1 MPKEKHLTKTVFDW
15 DYFSV
20 YLSGPIDFGRET
32 AVSWREEITRRLIEI
47 GFKPHQIFDPCKKPL
62 GNAPFNLDNEGE
74 IMHKHRS
81 RREWSE
87 LMKIMSQI
95 VHIDLRLVDKSDLI
109 IVNLPK
115 YGQEFFTETVDKFM
129 TNYQTLFD
137 FHKENNIPLT
147 ELQGMQKAFLE
158 LLGQASDHRIPT
170 YGTLH
175 EIVVAH
181 LQQKPILLAWE
192 GGKETCSAWLMY
204 LVGHHNVFGS
214 LDEIITRLDNISK
227 GRTAFSAKEW
237 LLLDLEPDPAT
248 EVDRLVSALCK
259 QTGLSKQVVLDV
271 LADQDGVSEHDRNRV
286 LDAKL
291 DYKKLNTAG

>member
-20 YLSGPIDFGRET
+20 YLSGPIDFGREI

-81 RREWSE
+81 RREWAE

-137 FHKENNIPLT
+137 YHKENNIPLT

-204 LVGHHNVFGS
+204 LVGHHNVFSS
-214 LDEIITRLDNISK
+214 LDEIITRLYNISK

-248 EVDRLVSALCK
+248 
-259 QTGLSKQVVLDV
+259 V